1 MKWLNRF
8 GLPAKFTLILTLSVF
23 VPLILL
29 GFYSFDFAKESEKKF
44 GINIY
49 KQFAD
54 VEAETTR
61 SQLSRL
67 KSEILI
73 LGNTEHVHSIIK
85 FHAEHPNLSSEELM
99 KFKDYKDLFDYI
111 AAKFSFI
118 MTSNSNLMGIG
129 LFTEEKN
136 ILAINEN
143 INSHEIT
150 IKANVPI
157 NQANHEKALSIIKS
171 AGSVDG
177 IWHFNQGLIF
187 PFDKETMHPLDSI
200 FLYFGTINS
209 KNKKNIPFGISF
221 FVVPSIKIKNSNR
234 VHLLNPEYLFSLLL
248 KENKNGEIEPF
259 NPDWKNSQDIKSL
272 IMKLPKEF
280 LNANQSEFIDKN
292 GNIYTI
298 RKVTLGLM
306 NLEKL
311 TQLSFYP
318 AKLIKEPFEE
328 IRHLVFR
335 ILGLCFLFA
344 IPILYFSIK
353 TLLSDLRSVTIDL
366 NNTSDT
372 LEKSTQEIQKAS
384 SSIKKSNY
392 DNKNRLNEI
401 SESVEKL
408 APQNQLLEKEILE
421 MKSLSNKTSNSA
433 IEGKSDLNEITIT
446 MDKIIESSK
455 NISKITNIIE
465 NISMQTNILSMN
477 ASVEAARA
485 GEHGKGFAVVA
496 EAIRSLAQKSSQS
509 AADIGKQIQESIEI
523 SGKGSII
530 ASQNTKKF
538 KEIIENIEKLN
549 IIVDN
554 SSNVTSNRIQEIAKI
569 GEELKKIN
577 LAVAAGSVQ
586 TDKHEEIAF
595 ELSKEAN
602 SLRTAI
608 NKISTLL
615 EGLKKQ

>member
-1 MKWLNRF
+1 MKWLNQF
-8 GLPAKFTLILTLSVF
+8 GLPAKFTLIFTLVIF
-23 VPLILL
+23 APLILL
-29 GFYSFDFAKESEKKF
+29 GFYSFDFAKESEKRF
-44 GINIY
+44 GLNIY

-54 VEAETTR
+54 VEMENSK
-61 SQLSRL
+61 SQLGRL

-73 LGNTEHVHSIIK
+73 LGNTEHIHSIIK
-85 FHAEHPNLSSEELM
+85 FHAEHPNISSEELM
-99 KFKDYKDLFDYI
+99 KFKEYKDLLDYI
-111 AAKFSFI
+111 TAKFRLI
-118 MTSNSNLMGIG
+118 MFSNPNLLGIG
-129 LFTEEKN
+129 LFIEEKN
-136 ILAINEN
+136 ILAINEDAY
-143 INSHEIT
+143 SHEVT
-150 IKANVPI
+150 VKTNLPI
-157 NQANHEKALSIIKS
+157 DQERHDQALSLIKS
-171 AGSVDG
+171 AGSEDG
-177 IWHFNQGLIF
+177 IWHFNQGFIF
-187 PFDKETMHPLDSI
+187 PFDKKTTHPLDSI
-200 FLYFGTINS
+200 FLYFGTIDS
-209 KNKKNIPFGISF
+209 KNKKNIPFAITF
-221 FVVPSIKIKNSNR
+221 FITPQIKIKKLTQA
-234 VHLLNPEYLFSLLL
+234 HLLNPEYPFTLLL
-248 KENKNGEIEPF
+248 KEKKNGEIELF
-259 NPDWKNSQDIKSL
+259 NPEVKNSQDIKSF

-280 LNANQSEFIDKN
+280 LNANQSEFADKN

-298 RKVTLGLM
+298 RKNTLGIN
-306 NLEKL
+306 NLETL
-311 TQLSFYP
+311 VHLSFYP

-328 IRHLVFR
+328 IRRLVFR
-335 ILGLCFLFA
+335 VLGLCFLFA

-353 TLLSDLRSVTIDL
+353 TLLSDLRDVTVDL
-366 NNTSDT
+366 TNTSDT
-372 LEKSTQEIQKAS
+372 LEKSTQEIQRAS

-401 SESVEKL
+401 YESVGTLTTE
-408 APQNQLLEKEILE
+408 NQLLEKEILE

-433 IEGKSDLNEITIT
+433 IEGRCDLNEITIS
-446 MDKIIESSK
+446 MDRIIESSK
-455 NISKITNIIE
+455 NISKITSIIE

-496 EAIRSLAQKSSQS
+496 EAIRNLAQKSSQS

-554 SSNVTSNRIQEIAKI
+554 SSNVTRNRIQEISKI
-569 GEELKKIN
+569 GEELKNTN
-577 LAVAAGSVQ
+577 LAVAAGSLQ

-608 NKISTLL
+608 NKISPLL
-615 EGLKKQ
+615 EGIKKQ